1 MKNPFSIVTGKR
13 TFDKVSS
20 IEDAYKD
27 KKITIEDTEP
37 EVPLMQEPIHV
48 FIPAATVTAAAS
60 TAAKED

>member
-13 TFDKVSS
+13 TFNKVSS

-27 KKITIEDTEP
+27 KEITVEDTEP
-37 EVPLMQEPIHV
+37 EVPLMQEPVHM
-48 FIPAATVTAAAS
+48 FIPAAAAAAS